1 MKKFVQRLF
10 RRLAE
15 TNITLVAAG
24 VAFYAML
31 AVFPGLSATISI
43 WSTFADPSVIGSYL
57 GVAQKFIPPEAYEIL
72 DGQIMTLLAGPRGTI
87 GLPALVSIAVALFS
101 ARAGV
106 GALVLGLNVIH
117 GTRPRDTILAYVFGY
132 VLTVALVGVMLLAL
146 ATVVVVP
153 LAVNFLPFHALTGWL
168 LSGLPWGA
176 MLLLMLTA
184 LGILYRYGPNVK
196 SGRRDPILTIG
207 AVVAALVWGAASLG
221 LTYYLANFGAYN
233 KVYGSIG
240 AVIALLMWLYL
251 SALSVLFGAALNAV
265 IDEIR
270 KDATKP
276 PAGAGAS

>member
-72 DGQIMTLLAGPRGTI
+72 DGQIMTLLAGPRGSI
-87 GLPALVSIAVALFS
+87 GLPAFVSIAVALFS

-153 LAVNFLPFHALTGWL
+153 LAVNFLPFHVLTGWL

-176 MLLLMLTA
+176 MLLVMLTA

-221 LTYYLANFGAYN
+221 LTYYLTNFGAYN
-233 KVYGSIG
+233 KIYGSIG

-270 KDATKP
+270 KDAAKP
-276 PAGAGAS
+276 PPVAGAS